1 MITTDALLIELFQQG
16 IEKLGSQIPNRD
28 KKILISLSKQI
39 TAGHFLTENQ
49 SKLLIKIFT
58 ENLEVINNKVVN
70 AQQPIEFPT
79 WSQSFRV
86 IEQVRKI
93 FIAKEDNSRIL
104 VEFTYNKRLRQQ
116 ISDLNKSVEGQ
127 MLAVNSKQYSIPL
140 TEKNLHL
147 VVNAFKNQGFEI
159 DHILME
165 FYGEI
170 LEILKTINTQF
181 NVFSLTDKK
190 LEAAVVNEVGGI
202 TEDNLILLNDR
213 RQKFQYSIFQ
223 KNPEISLKNALA
235 NRPGTRVWIDSTQTS
250 LDDVVE
256 AIGKL
261 DRLPLLVIFN
271 GHESKECLKNL
282 EKLAISLKN
291 CGVDTNS
298 GIYFRFDNISEHN
311 KNFNN
316 LISQLGYNAQLTDT
330 TLVAGIANNKLPKFL
345 LKSKWYPKSVISFS
359 NNFKSNKTSV
369 YCDAVDLIVYYNEK
383 RPLGGADA
391 IV

>member
-49 SKLLIKIFT
+49 SKLLIKIFV
-58 ENLEVINNKVVN
+58 ENLEFINSAVANSRSS
-70 AQQPIEFPT
+70 IELPT

-93 FIAKEDNSRIL
+93 FIAKDDNGRIL

-116 ISDLNKSVEGQ
+116 ISDLNKSIEGQ

-170 LEILKTINTQF
+170 SEILKTTNTQF

-190 LEAAVVNEVGGI
+190 LETAIFNEVGAI

-223 KNPEISLKNALA
+223 KNPEISLKNSLA
-235 NRPGTRVWIDSTQTS
+235 NRPGTRVWIDSTRTP
-250 LDDVVE
+250 LDDVVGALAE
-256 AIGKL
+256 L
-261 DRLPLLVIFN
+261 NRLPLLVIFN

-291 CGVDTNS
+291 CGVAPNA

-316 LISQLGYNAQLTDT
+316 LVSQLEYNAQLNDT

-359 NNFKSNKTSV
+359 NNFKANKTSV
-369 YCDAVDLIVYYNEK
+369 YCDAVDLIVYYNDK

>member
-39 TAGHFLTENQ
+39 TAGHFFTENQ
-49 SKLLIKIFT
+49 SKLLVKIFT
-58 ENLEVINNKVVN
+58 ENLELLSDKV
-70 AQQPIEFPT
+70 ADHRTSIEFPT

-86 IEQVRKI
+86 IEQIRKI
-93 FIAKEDNSRIL
+93 FMSKDDNGRIL

-116 ISDLNKSVEGQ
+116 ISDLTKSIEGQ

-147 VVNAFKNQGFEI
+147 VVNAFKNQGFDI
-159 DHILME
+159 DHDLVK
-165 FYGEI
+165 FHGEI
-170 LEILKTINTQF
+170 SEILKTTNTQF

-190 LEAAVVNEVGGI
+190 LETAIINEIGAI

-213 RQKFQYSIFQ
+213 HQKFQYSIFQ
-223 KNPEISLKNALA
+223 KNPEISLKNSLA
-235 NRPGTRVWIDSTQTS
+235 NRPGTRVWIDSTQTT
-250 LDDVVE
+250 LNDVVGALSE
-256 AIGKL
+256 LG
-261 DRLPLLVIFN
+261 RLPLLVIFN
-271 GHESKECLKNL
+271 GHESKECVQNL
-282 EKLAISLKN
+282 NKLAISLKN
-291 CGVDTNS
+291 NGVNTS
-298 GIYFRFDNISEHN
+298 TGIYFRFDNITEHN
-311 KNFNN
+311 KNFNE
-316 LISQLGYNAQLTDT
+316 LIGQLGYNAQLNDS

-369 YCDAVDLIVYYNEK
+369 YCDAVDLIVYYNDK

>member
-1 MITTDALLIELFQQG
+1 MITTDKLLIELFQQG
-16 IEKLGSQIPNRD
+16 IEKLGPQVPNRD

-49 SKLLIKIFT
+49 SKLLIKILT
-58 ENLEVINNKVVN
+58 ENLEFIKERVAEIQHN
-70 AQQPIEFPT
+70 IECPT

-93 FIAKEDNSRIL
+93 FLSKEDNGRIL

-116 ISDLNKSVEGQ
+116 ISDLNKNLEGQ

-147 VVNAFKNQGFEI
+147 VVNTFKNQGFEI
-159 DHILME
+159 DQNLVD

-170 LEILKTINTQF
+170 SEILKNTNTQF
-181 NVFSLTDKK
+181 NVFSLVDKK
-190 LEAAVVNEVGGI
+190 LETAVLNEVGSI
-202 TEDNLILLNDR
+202 TDDNLILLNDR

-223 KNPEISLKNALA
+223 KNPEISLKNSLA
-235 NRPGTRVWIDSTQTS
+235 NRPGTKVWIDSNQTR
-250 LDDVVE
+250 LEDVVT
-256 AIGKL
+256 AL
-261 DRLPLLVIFN
+261 RDLNRLPLLVIFN
-271 GHESKECLKNL
+271 GHDSKESLQNLKKL
-282 EKLAISLKN
+282 EISLKN
-291 CGVDTNS
+291 AGITTDI
-298 GIYFRFDNISEHN
+298 GIYFRFDNVTEHN

-316 LISQLGYNAQLTDT
+316 LISQLNYNAQLSNS

-345 LKSKWYPKSVISFS
+345 LKTKWYPKSVISFS
-359 NNFKSNKTSV
+359 NNFKANKTSV